1 MGTAIHADGPIHRD
15 EVLASCSAEVVID
28 RKNCLDRIGKLFRR
42 LQSLDE
48 KTHTER
54 NGEVLDC
61 FLGQDRRSL
70 DRTVISLYLIL
81 TKLSLKIRSQQSE
94 GPCDQVTPD
103 PSQTV
108 HLLNELFSFHEEYVR
123 LLPETDDLMTPIFW
137 KNAEL
142 QKLHTTSLLYSVNQ
156 QKQLWT
162 SEYESLIGKIL
173 GLSPSLHDFMARHTS
188 CLDYFWASTIV
199 TSRSFPSTLMA
210 TSSDIPAHPT
220 CPSHPAIPSFPP
232 VEAVPILLPGVDIFN
247 HKRGSKIEWKPI
259 RHESRVQRIEIVS
272 LEDQIARGDQV
283 FNNYG
288 PKSTAELILGYGFA
302 LGEEDW
308 KNSRG
313 EGTEETGMVNN
324 PDDFYA
330 IKLSRPPAGQVYSPL
345 ISNIFNR
352 FETDDLL
359 HHIRRDGMLP
369 PLLLAQLRISV
380 ISSDEEVDQASQC
393 LHEALSLHNSKDFL
407 NAFATSMTN
416 KLNWENELNCL
427 DCLRAMLTRKLEE
440 LLQQPAGNDWTQ
452 VREPVRRMVEIY
464 RQGQLGILNDAL
476 EALEDTFELTMTR
489 AKADGFQF
497 DSEDDD
503 EG

>member
-1 MGTAIHADGPIHRD
+1 MTGSLGNRQARASAGFCVESRLGVWLAENGGSFHSGLVFGAPKEELGTEPRTSGYGHGDPCRWTDPPGRSPGELFGRGRHRSQELSGSD
-15 EVLASCSAEVVID
+15 REALSPASI
-28 RKNCLDRIGKLFRR
+28 
-42 LQSLDE
+42 LDE

-232 VEAVPILLPGVDIFN
+232 VEAVPILLPANRDRFT
-247 HKRGSKIEWKPI
+247 RRSDCTWRSSFQQLRSKIDC
-259 RHESRVQRIEIVS
+259 RV
-272 LEDQIARGDQV
+272 
-283 FNNYG
+283 N
-288 PKSTAELILGYGFA
+288 LGYGFA

-330 IKLSRPPAGQVYSPL
+330 IKLTTFS
-345 ISNIFNR
+345 NR

-393 LHEALSLHNSKDFL
+393 LHEALSLHNSKDF
-407 NAFATSMTN
+407 
-416 KLNWENELNCL
+416 
-427 DCLRAMLTRKLEE
+427 
-440 LLQQPAGNDWTQ
+440 
-452 VREPVRRMVEIY
+452 
-464 RQGQLGILNDAL
+464 
-476 EALEDTFELTMTR
+476 
-489 AKADGFQF
+489 
-497 DSEDDD
+497 
-503 EG
+503 